1 MTKKAISLM
10 SGGFD
15 SILASRIMQEQG
27 FEVEGL
33 NIRTPFVDT
42 SSKAQQA
49 ADDLGIHLTV
59 LNVNEDYIDIIRNP
73 QYGYGKACNPC
84 LDCHLYMCRMAGKY
98 MQETGA
104 DCVVTGEVV
113 GQRPKSQ
120 RRHHQELIEYKSGI
134 KGRLLRPISAKL
146 LPETDVERSGLV
158 DRDKLYAIEGRGRGP
173 LIDLAHELGITRIPN
188 AGPGCCLTEKSFANR
203 VWDCNKHCPNAQ
215 MWEYELL
222 CVSRHVRVDDSFKVA
237 VARNEAECDT
247 ILRMFN
253 EHKSDRPDVMYAE
266 PEDFL
271 GASAL
276 SIGRTD
282 DLAKRQLASMVVRFS
297 KNAPVPEAKIKI
309 CRQDETEIVPGV
321 HDEAIDNLKVL

>member
-1 MTKKAISLM
+1 M

-15 SILASRIMQEQG
+15 SILASRIMLEQG
-27 FEVEGL
+27 FEVEGV

-42 SSKAQQA
+42 TAKAQQA
-49 ADDLGIHLTV
+49 ADDLGIQLTV
-59 LNVNEDYIDIIRNP
+59 LNVDEDYIDIIRHP

-158 DRDKLYAIEGRGRGP
+158 DREKLYAIEGRGRGP
-173 LIDLAHELGITRIPN
+173 LIDLAHQLGITRIPN
-188 AGPGCCLTEKSFANR
+188 AGPGCCLTEKSFASR
-203 VWDCNKHCPNAQ
+203 VWDCNKYCPNAQ

-222 CVSRHVRVDDSFKVA
+222 CISRHVRVDESFKVA
-237 VARNEAECDT
+237 VARNEAECDK
-247 ILRMFN
+247 LLKMFN
-253 EHKSDRPDVMYAE
+253 EHKADRADIMYAE
-266 PEDFL
+266 PEGFL

-276 SIGRTD
+276 SIGRAD
-282 DLAKRQLASMVVRFS
+282 DLAKRQLASLIVRFS
-297 KNAPVPEAKIKI
+297 KNAPQPEAKIALSD
-309 CRQDETEIVPGV
+309 QNDTEIVIGV
-321 HDEAIDNLKVL
+321 HDEEIDKIKVL

>member
-15 SILASRIMQEQG
+15 SILASRIMLEQG
-27 FEVEGL
+27 FEVEGV

-42 SSKAQQA
+42 TAKAQQA
-49 ADDLGIHLTV
+49 ADDLGIKLTV
-59 LNVNEDYIDIIRNP
+59 LNVDEDYIDIIRHP

-158 DRDKLYAIEGRGRGP
+158 DREKLYAIEGRGRGP
-173 LIDLAHELGITRIPN
+173 LIDLAHQLGITRIPN
-188 AGPGCCLTEKSFANR
+188 AGPGCCLTEKSFASR
-203 VWDCNKHCPNAQ
+203 VWDCNKYCPNAQ

-222 CVSRHVRVDDSFKVA
+222 CISRHVRVDESFKVA
-237 VARNEAECDT
+237 VARNEAECDK
-247 ILRMFN
+247 LLKMFN
-253 EHKSDRPDVMYAE
+253 EYKAERPDILYAE
-266 PEDFL
+266 PEGFL

-282 DLAKRQLASMVVRFS
+282 DLAKRQLASLIVRFS
-297 KNAPVPEAKIKI
+297 KNAPQPEAKIALSH
-309 CRQDETEIVPGV
+309 QNETEIVIGV
-321 HDEAIDNLKVL
+321 HDEEIDKIKVL

>member
-1 MTKKAISLM
+1 M

-15 SILASRIMQEQG
+15 SILASRIMLEQG
-27 FEVEGL
+27 FEVEGV

-42 SSKAQQA
+42 TAKAQQA
-49 ADDLGIHLTV
+49 ADDLGIQLTV
-59 LNVNEDYIDIIRNP
+59 LNVAEDYIDIIRNP

-158 DRDKLYAIEGRGRGP
+158 DREKLYAIEGRGRGP
-173 LIDLAHELGITRIPN
+173 LIDLAHQLGITRIPN
-188 AGPGCCLTEKSFANR
+188 AGPGCCLTEKSFASR
-203 VWDCNKHCPNAQ
+203 VWDCNKYCPNAQ

-222 CVSRHVRVDDSFKVA
+222 CISRHVRVDESFKVA
-237 VARNEAECDT
+237 VARNEAECDK
-247 ILRMFN
+247 LLKMFN
-253 EHKSDRPDVMYAE
+253 EHKADRPDILYAE
-266 PEDFL
+266 PEGFL

-282 DLAKRQLASMVVRFS
+282 DLAKRQLASLIVRFS
-297 KNAPVPEAKIKI
+297 KNAPQPEAKIALSHQNDTKI
-309 CRQDETEIVPGV
+309 VIGV
-321 HDEAIDNLKVL
+321 HDEEIDQIKVL